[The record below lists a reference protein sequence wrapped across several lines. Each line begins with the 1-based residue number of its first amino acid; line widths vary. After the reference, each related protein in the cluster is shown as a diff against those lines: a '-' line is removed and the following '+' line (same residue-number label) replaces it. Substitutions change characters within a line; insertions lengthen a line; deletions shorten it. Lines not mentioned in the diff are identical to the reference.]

1 MSAVIAVDF
10 AADSVHTPVMNN
22 RQRLPASL
30 TPLDV
35 ALAALLR
42 ALAPVAA
49 GERAPSLAAE
59 SAAPSLTAWPPNDV
73 AAADGWALRASDLVG
88 ASSYTPV
95 PLTKAPVWAEAGD
108 PIPVGCDCIVD
119 EDAVDLTG
127 PLAQAL
133 GEAIPG
139 QGIRRKGGAV
149 TDANRIVDAWRPL
162 PRSERRPRLRVVN
175 VPGGDITAKL
185 IEMSWRGSGI
195 DAVFIEAAG
204 RDTTSIA
211 QVLDGNDCD
220 LLVIVG
226 GSGVGR
232 TDAAVLAL
240 AEHGEVSAHG
250 LALQPGRT
258 AAVGRIGTTP
268 VIALPGAPDQAL
280 AVWWTLVL
288 PALDRLSDQAR
299 GTVRRPLARKI
310 ASSVGIAEIVLL
322 AEEDGAWMPLSVG
335 DLPFTMLAQADA
347 WLVVPGRSEGYA
359 AGTPVDAYLLR
370 E

>member
-1 MSAVIAVDF
+1 MSAATAVDF
-10 AADSVHTPVMNN
+10 AADSVHTPVMNL

-42 ALAPVAA
+42 GLRPVVPGA
-49 GERAPSLAAE
+49 RVPSPAAE
-59 SAAPSLTAWPPNDV
+59 GTGPELPAWPPHDV
-73 AAADGWALRASDLVG
+73 AAVDGWALRASDLVG

-95 PLTKAPVWAEAGD
+95 PLMKAPVWVEAGD
-108 PIPVGCDCIVD
+108 RIPDGCDCIID

-127 PLAQAL
+127 PIAQAL

-139 QGIRRKGGAV
+139 QGIRRKSGAIA
-149 TDANRIVDAWRPL
+149 DARRIVNAWQTSRF
-162 PRSERRPRLRVVN
+162 ERRPRLRVVN
-175 VPGGDITAKL
+175 IPGGDITAKL
-185 IEMSWRGSGI
+185 IEGSLRRSGI
-195 DAVFIEAAG
+195 EAIFIEAAG
-204 RDTTSIA
+204 RDAVSIA
-211 QVLDGNDCD
+211 QTLDSSDCD
-220 LLVIVG
+220 LLVIIG

-240 AEHGEVSAHG
+240 AERGEVIVHG

-258 AAVGRIGTTP
+258 AAIGRIGATP

-280 AVWWTLVL
+280 AVWWALVL
-288 PALDRLSDQAR
+288 PALDRLTDQAR
-299 GTVRRPLARKI
+299 GTVTKPLSRKV

-322 AEEDGAWMPLSVG
+322 DEENDVWLPLAVG
-335 DLPFTMLAQADA
+335 DLPFTTIAQARA
-347 WLVVPGRSEGYA
+347 WLVVPGSSEGYA
-359 AGTPVDAYLLR
+359 AGTPVDAYVLG